1 MSEHL
6 KGDDIQFYTGISS
19 DVFRQLTSA
28 VSALGPVSSKLSTTD
43 QLLMCLMTL
52 RLGLLYGHLAR
63 ISEVS
68 VSTVGNIVETKMV
81 LLKKVMKLVVVWL
94 SRPQIQNS
102 MPQSF
107 IEHGFGKTTC
117 IVDCTKVFLQKPT
130 KLMARAQTYSAYKG
144 HNTIKFLTVIAPNG
158 LLMFVSKA
166 YGGRAS
172 DKIITAGS
180 GVQDYF
186 FPDDEIMA
194 DRGFSLDRD
203 LEVLGVKLNVH
214 AFTKGKAQLSER
226 GVTGTRRMASV
237 CIHVERAINSVKT
250 YRIFKQALPIGSKKM
265 ISDMIFVC
273 AGLCNL
279 KPALIASTSEK

>member
-1 MSEHL
+1 MIQVSQRDQSTQWEMDPYDDHTYCQLPRIGLRRPSMSEKL

-19 DVFRQLTSA
+19 DVFRQLASA
-28 VSALGPVSSKLSTTD
+28 VSALGPVSSKLSTAD
-43 QLLMCLMTL
+43 QLLMCLMRL

-63 ISEVS
+63 IFEVS
-68 VSTVGNIVETKMV
+68 VSTVGNIVKTMMV

-102 MPQSF
+102 LPQSF
-107 IEHGFGKTTC
+107 IENGFGKTTC
-117 IVDCTKVFLQKPT
+117 IVDCTEVFLQRPT

-172 DKIITAGS
+172 DKFITADS

-186 FPDDEIMA
+186 FPGDEIMA

-203 LEVLGVKLNVH
+203 LEVLGVKLNVP
-214 AFTKGKAQLSER
+214 AFTKGIS
-226 GVTGTRRMASV
+226 
-237 CIHVERAINSVKT
+237 HKT
-250 YRIFKQALPIGSKKM
+250 ARQM
-265 ISDMIFVC
+265 
-273 AGLCNL
+273 L
-279 KPALIASTSEK
+279 KSLI